1 MGDDTAAAGAF
12 KIVKVHETA
21 PLLKKIR
28 ARAAAFTAKASK
40 TKPEPTSSKYTSK
53 HRTAQ
58 PKYGILK
65 RGKTARKSARFE
77 GVKDPAKSPPV
88 KKSSRLRILTEHGA
102 STRRAKIAREA
113 KGKSIHEIRKT
124 LKKHNLNVN
133 DKTPEPLARKI
144 YEDAQEA
151 GMIVSG

>member
-1 MGDDTAAAGAF
+1 MADDGGF
-12 KIVKVHETA
+12 KIVKVNQTA

-28 ARAAAFTAKASK
+28 ATTAALTAKAARMSK
-40 TKPEPTSSKYTSK
+40 DKPEPTSSKYTSK

-58 PKYGILK
+58 PKFGILK
-65 RGKTARKSARFE
+65 RGKTARKSTRFE

-102 STRRAKIAREA
+102 STRRAKISREA
-113 KGKSIHEIRKT
+113 KSKSIHEIRKT